1 MPPSP
6 RAARSPGYRRGRRS
20 TEISPGRRGCGY
32 GSRRRRRAH
41 RNSPASPAARLWQN
55 RSECAWWLRRQS
67 LRSGVRVASAWVFSL
82 VESRRIRIM
91 YPGRPRRALNGPV
104 SCATVAV
111 GRSRRNRM
119 SVAFEIEIVPT
130 GTVGAEMRGVDLA
143 SVNEAQ
149 VEAIKG
155 AWYRHDVLVFR
166 DQEMTDDD
174 LLAFS
179 RHFGTLDPPPNQ
191 GAGRKSPPGYPD
203 IYVISNVLD
212 QKGEP
217 IGALGDGDA
226 AWHTDMSYIAQ
237 PPDASMLYSLEIPA
251 RGGDTW
257 FCGMKAALA
266 KMPKSLLERI
276 RTLDI
281 KHDGTYDSGGY
292 VRKGLKSASDPRTS
306 VGTPH
311 PVVIQHPVSGEP
323 ALYLG
328 RRRNA
333 YVMGLELAESE
344 RLLDEIWRYV
354 ETALYRHRW
363 ALGDLVLWDNR
374 TTMHRRDAFDPKA
387 RRVMHRTQIKGSGAP
402 RRPTRSGITR

>member
-1 MPPSP
+1 
-6 RAARSPGYRRGRRS
+6 
-20 TEISPGRRGCGY
+20 
-32 GSRRRRRAH
+32 
-41 RNSPASPAARLWQN
+41 
-55 RSECAWWLRRQS
+55 
-67 LRSGVRVASAWVFSL
+67 
-82 VESRRIRIM
+82 
-91 YPGRPRRALNGPV
+91 
-104 SCATVAV
+104 
-111 GRSRRNRM
+111 M
-119 SVAFEIEIVPT
+119 SVTLAVEVVPT
-130 GTVGAEMRGVDLA
+130 GTVGAEVKGVDIARA
-143 SVNEAQ
+143 SRSEVD
-149 VEAIKG
+149 AIKR
-155 AWYRHDVLVFR
+155 AWYQHDVLVFR
-166 DQEMTDDD
+166 GQKLTDDD

-179 RHFGTLDPPPNQ
+179 RNFGTLDPPPNQ

-226 AWHTDMSYIAQ
+226 AWHTDMSYIAE

-266 KMPKSLLERI
+266 KMPRNLVERI
-276 RTLDI
+276 KNLDI

-292 VRKGLKSASDPRTS
+292 VRRGMTASSDPRTS

-311 PVVIQHPVSGEP
+311 PIVITHPVSGDK

-328 RRRNA
+328 RRLNA
-333 YVMGLELAESE
+333 YVVGLELAESE
-344 RLLDEIWRYV
+344 RLLDEIWSCV
-354 ETALYRHRW
+354 EAAVYKHRW

-402 RRPTRSGITR
+402 ARAAL